1 LTLQA
6 DRPRRAH
13 SRVVDETPAGR
24 LQVIDLPAETA
35 ADLAAMVPVE
45 APTVGIVG
53 LGYVGLPTALGLH
66 ETGATLIGL
75 EISEGRLDAIRRTEV
90 DLVADDQTRLRVAL
104 GSEQFRLTSDPAAL
118 ADADAVIVCVPTPVD
133 EHQVPDLRALRSA
146 CASVVANARA
156 GQVIILTS
164 TSYVGC
170 TRDLVATPLEDR
182 GFTVGSDIHV
192 AFSPERIDPGNVRF
206 PQSVVPRVVGGVSAA
221 STRRAIE
228 VIERVAPTHA
238 VSSPEAAE
246 FTKILENS
254 FRAVNIAF
262 ANEME
267 TATRDMGLEFDEILE
282 AASTKPFGFMPFR
295 AGTGVGG
302 HCIPCDPHY
311 LLWQLKAARS
321 SAPILEEAMTAIAA
335 RPGEIVARTS
345 ELLADRGIG
354 LRGARVLVVGVT
366 YNPGVDDIRESPALE
381 ILHELLERGA
391 MVDYTDARVP
401 ELTLPDGAVLR
412 SVVDPSAV
420 DVDLVIIH
428 VLHPG
433 VDHTWLA
440 GRPLLD
446 PSSRAKEL
454 LARVNGWGSLSLT
467 G

>member
-1 LTLQA
+1 MVT
-6 DRPRRAH
+6 
-13 SRVVDETPAGR
+13 VETP
-24 LQVIDLPAETA
+24 
-35 ADLAAMVPVE
+35 
-45 APTVGIVG
+45 TVAIVG

-66 ETGATLIGL
+66 ETGAKLIAL
-75 EISEGRLDAIRRTEV
+75 EISDARLDAIRRRHV
-90 DLVADDQTRLRVAL
+90 DLVADDHTRLRLAL
-104 GSEQFRLTSDPAAL
+104 DSDAFRLTSDPRAL

-133 EHQVPDLRALRSA
+133 AHEVPDLVALRAA
-146 CASVVANARA
+146 CASVVANARP

-170 TRDLVATPLEDR
+170 TRDLVATPLEQR
-182 GFTVGSDIHV
+182 GFTVGTDIHV

-206 PQSVVPRVVGGVSAA
+206 PQSVVPRVVGGSSPACAA
-221 STRRAIE
+221 RAVA
-228 VIERVAPTHA
+228 VIGRVAPTHT

-246 FTKILENS
+246 FTKLLENS

-267 TATRDMGLEFDEILE
+267 SATRDLGLEFDEVLE

-311 LLWQLKAARS
+311 LLWQLRAAHG
-321 SAPILEEAMTAIAA
+321 SAPILEEAMTAIVE
-335 RPGEIVARTS
+335 RPGAIVARAM

-366 YNPGVDDIRESPALE
+366 YKPGVDDIRESPAIE
-381 ILHELLERGA
+381 ILEELVARGA
-391 MVDYTDARVP
+391 VVDYVDPRVP
-401 ELTLPDGAVLR
+401 ELSLPDGSLLR
-412 SVVDPSAV
+412 SIDDPATT
-420 DVDLVIIH
+420 DTDLVIVH
-428 VLHPG
+428 VLHPA

-446 PSSRAKEL
+446 PSGRAKEL
-454 LARVNGWGSLSLT
+454 LARANGRVTLT
-467 G
+467 LTS